1 MTAAGFDP
9 KTGSVKATIT
19 APTPAGIKAST
30 VVFLFEE
37 GDPQPPGPKGE
48 PRGPQ
53 YLGEFNVSQAAG
65 QQVTLT
71 PTQAMQPTD
80 VEFRRL
86 AASKGP
92 WTMYETMPPDRYET
106 FADLKEEQLKALLPK
121 RTVNEF
127 LRNGKEAT
135 ADDPP
140 SRKVGI
146 DENGQPL
153 PPDQMSKATKVL
165 YQRRLRDYATEL
177 DELAR
182 RRVATLADIDAVKT
196 DIDELDASQEVAKK
210 LQEFRTAER
219 QKLTTELAGV
229 TKEREAVEKHLAQ
242 VQQLLA
248 KARQLLADTLK
259 QNHQLAAELA
269 ARQLGAHPAAAP
281 GTSTQ
286 PRQPEPLALG
296 AK

>member
-1 MTAAGFDP
+1 
-9 KTGSVKATIT
+9 
-19 APTPAGIKAST
+19 
-30 VVFLFEE
+30 
-37 GDPQPPGPKGE
+37 
-48 PRGPQ
+48 
-53 YLGEFNVSQAAG
+53 
-65 QQVTLT
+65 
-71 PTQAMQPTD
+71 MQPTD
-80 VEFRRL
+80 LEFRRL
-86 AASKGP
+86 AVSKGP
-92 WTMYETMPPDRYET
+92 WTMYETMPADRYET
-106 FADLKEEQLKALLPK
+106 FADLKEDQLKALLPK

-140 SRKVGI
+140 NRKVGI

-165 YQRRLRDYATEL
+165 YQRRLRDYALEL

-182 RRVATLADIDAVKT
+182 RRVAMLADIDAVKT
-196 DIDELDASQEVAKK
+196 DIDELEASEEVAKK
-210 LQEFRTAER
+210 LQEFRTGER
-219 QKLTTELAGV
+219 QKLTTDLAGV
-229 TKEREAVEKHLAQ
+229 TKERQAIEKHLAQ

-248 KARQLLADTLK
+248 KAQQLTADTLK

-269 ARQLGAHPAAAP
+269 ARQLGGRPAAAP

-286 PRQPEPLALG
+286 PKRPEPLALG